1 MLAVFFEEKFVG
13 DFHAGE
19 ESYECLGVYFSETKT
34 VIKINQTHTRLA
46 KLDDKGVGVYES
58 LIQAKKIQEGF
69 LASEIKLKLIS
80 METLPENHPLLGMAA
95 KIAELDLEREKLDQ
109 KYKELRENHLE
120 FFPTSKK

>member
-1 MLAVFFEEKFVG
+1 MLAMFFEEKFVG

-19 ESYECLGVYFSETKT
+19 ESYECLGVYFPETKT
-34 VIKINQTHTRLA
+34 VIKINQTHTRLV

-69 LASEIKLKLIS
+69 LASEITLKLIS
-80 METLPENHPLLGMAA
+80 METLPENHPLSGLAE
-95 KIAELDLEREKLDQ
+95 KIEELDQEQAKLDQ
-109 KYKELRENHLE
+109 KKKELRENHFE